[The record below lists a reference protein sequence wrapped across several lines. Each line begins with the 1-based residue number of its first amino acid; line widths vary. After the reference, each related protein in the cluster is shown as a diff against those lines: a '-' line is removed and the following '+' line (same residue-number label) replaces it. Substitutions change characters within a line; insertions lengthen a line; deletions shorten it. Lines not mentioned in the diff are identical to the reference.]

1 MAREVKEEVGVDV
14 KDIQYVGSQNWPF
27 PSQLMIGFVAT
38 AGPGQIDLRDSEIE
52 EARWFAPGDEL
63 PPLPGPFSISR
74 RLIDD
79 FLQARHQQKQR

>member
-1 MAREVKEEVGVDV
+1 MV
-14 KDIQYVGSQNWPF
+14 
-27 PSQLMIGFVAT
+27 GFVAT
-38 AGPGQIDLRDSEIE
+38 AGPGEIDLRDSEIE

-79 FLQARHQQKQR
+79 FLG